1 MKSLIL
7 AVLMMSGSFPIA
19 AQNEW
24 RQYVSS
30 EGRFSA
36 SMPREPISTVSINN
50 TGDGQLVT
58 HISSVTDVDLN
69 EFLISWTEYP
79 DKKFQG
85 KNTAITFE
93 RARNALVQVK
103 EGKVL
108 DEAAIDVNG
117 HSTIVTT
124 FATSEGKT
132 VSVFFVIS
140 GNRIYQ
146 VLAETLGKGSEARDR
161 FLKSFTLLPGKPV

>member
-7 AVLMMSGSFPIA
+7 AVLMVTSSSSLA

-24 RQYVSS
+24 RQFVSG

-36 SMPREPISTVSINN
+36 SMPREPMSSISYNN
-50 TGDGQLVT
+50 TRDGQLAT
-58 HISSVTDVDLN
+58 HIFSATDGDLN

-79 DKKFQG
+79 GDSIQK
-85 KNTAITFE
+85 KNTPATFE
-93 RARNALVQVK
+93 KARNALVRVK

-108 DEAAIDVNG
+108 DEAVIDING
-117 HSTIVTT
+117 HSATVTT

-140 GNRIYQ
+140 GNRFYQ
-146 VLAETLGKGSEARDR
+146 VLAETLDKASEMRNR
-161 FLKSFTLLPGKPV
+161 FLKSFTLLPGKLV